1 MLMPVAGR
9 TYRAAVNV
17 GIDIFGANNAL
28 NPVRECEYPNET
40 AQDRQSQKIVE
51 APRTAHAASGGG
63 AAARFDRIE
72 VLLRRISQF
81 QTCLS
86 CWVTVAF
93 DDRACS
99 RDRVCSIESLLV
111 NVILRLLYQRDT
123 CRIDLAMI
131 SPQRNFRQ
139 PPGPSEPVALGIDA
153 ETLATLQQLQRQ
165 YGDTVC
171 VNKPNGR
178 KAYFINDASEVRRI
192 LTRRHS
198 KYHKGPGFE
207 RVKMLLGNGLI
218 VSDGDVWRRS
228 RRMIQPAFSRQ
239 NVHRLMKVMVGC
251 CDRRAAH
258 WAELAQNNEHCN
270 ITAETSDFALELI
283 LISIFSTDY
292 ETRIMTEGN
301 NPFAFLSRDSTRDLS
316 VVMKVRHLRILLLGI
331 IKDRREGKSSAEFD
345 FLSMYLQAT
354 DKEGQHF
361 SDVELLDE
369 LMTLIVAGFETSANT
384 LNWVWYL
391 IARNPDV
398 EEKLIAE
405 AAEHLPGVSA
415 LNAESLAAMGYTQQV
430 LEEALRLYPP
440 VWLFT
445 RRSHELDELDDFDVA
460 PDTDIY
466 LSPFI
471 LHRTEHYWDDP
482 DTFDPGRFLPTD
494 KPKNDRPF
502 FPFSLGPRR
511 CLGEYFSF
519 LEMKVHIGLL
529 LPRFKMQLVDDK
541 EPELELG
548 INLRA
553 TRDFYMKPTE
563 R

>member
-1 MLMPVAGR
+1 M
-9 TYRAAVNV
+9 
-17 GIDIFGANNAL
+17 
-28 NPVRECEYPNET
+28 
-40 AQDRQSQKIVE
+40 
-51 APRTAHAASGGG
+51 
-63 AAARFDRIE
+63 
-72 VLLRRISQF
+72 
-81 QTCLS
+81 
-86 CWVTVAF
+86 
-93 DDRACS
+93 
-99 RDRVCSIESLLV
+99 
-111 NVILRLLYQRDT
+111 
-123 CRIDLAMI
+123 
-131 SPQRNFRQ
+131 
-139 PPGPSEPVALGIDA
+139 ALGIDS
-153 ETLATLQQLQRQ
+153 ETLATLQDLQQ
-165 YGDTVC
+165 EYGDMVSIT
-171 VNKPNGR
+171 KPNGR
-178 KAYFINDASEVRRI
+178 LAYFINGAAEVRRI

-239 NVHRLMKVMVGC
+239 NVHRLMKVMVEC
-251 CDRRAAH
+251 CDRRAVR
-258 WAELAQNNEHCN
+258 WAELAAKGEQCN
-270 ITAETSDFALELI
+270 ITSETSDFALELI
-283 LISIFSTDY
+283 LISVFSSDY
-292 ETRIMTEGN
+292 ETRIMTGGE

-316 VVMKVRHLRILLLGI
+316 VVMKVRHLRELLRSI
-331 IKDRREGKSSAEFD
+331 IEDRRAGKGSDEFD

-354 DKEGQHF
+354 DKEGQPF
-361 SDVELLDE
+361 TDAELLDE

-391 IARNPDV
+391 VAKHPDV
-398 EEKLIAE
+398 EAKLIAE
-405 AAEHLPGVSA
+405 AEEHLPNVSA
-415 LNAESLAAMGYTQQV
+415 LSVDSLTAMQYTQQV

-445 RRSHELDELDDFDVA
+445 RRSHELDELDDYDVA

-471 LHRTEHYWDDP
+471 LHRTEHYWSDPERFDP
-482 DTFDPGRFLPTD
+482 DRFAPTD
-494 KPKNDRPF
+494 KPKKDRPF

-519 LEMKVHIGLL
+519 LEMKVHLGLL
-529 LPRFKMQLVDDK
+529 LPRFRMQLVEEA

-553 TRDFYMKPTE
+553 SKDIFMKPTE

>member
-1 MLMPVAGR
+1 M
-9 TYRAAVNV
+9 TS
-17 GIDIFGANNAL
+17 
-28 NPVRECEYPNET
+28 
-40 AQDRQSQKIVE
+40 AQRK
-51 APRTAHAASGGG
+51 
-63 AAARFDRIE
+63 
-72 VLLRRISQF
+72 LRK
-81 QTCLS
+81 
-86 CWVTVAF
+86 
-93 DDRACS
+93 
-99 RDRVCSIESLLV
+99 
-111 NVILRLLYQRDT
+111 
-123 CRIDLAMI
+123 
-131 SPQRNFRQ
+131 
-139 PPGPSEPVALGIDA
+139 PPGPGESVALGIDS
-153 ETLATLQQLQRQ
+153 ETLASLQELQLE
-165 YGDTVC
+165 YGDMVSIG
-171 VNKPNGR
+171 KPNGR
-178 KAYFINDASEVRRI
+178 LAYFINDAAEVRRI

-239 NVHRLMKVMVGC
+239 NVHRLMKVMVEC
-251 CDRRAAH
+251 CDRRAVH
-258 WAELAQNNEHCN
+258 WAELAENGENCN
-270 ITAETSDFALELI
+270 ITSETSDFALELI
-283 LISIFSTDY
+283 LISVFSSDY
-292 ETRIMTEGN
+292 ETRILTEGE

-316 VVMKVRHLRILLLGI
+316 VVMKVRHLRELLRSI
-331 IKDRREGKSSAEFD
+331 INDRRAGKGSAEFD

-354 DKEGQHF
+354 DKEGKPF
-361 SDVELLDE
+361 SDAELLDE

-391 IARNPDV
+391 IARHPEV
-398 EEKLIAE
+398 EEKLLAE
-405 AAEHLPGVSA
+405 AAQHLPTVSA
-415 LNAESLAAMGYTQQV
+415 LSAESLAAMQYTQQV

-471 LHRTEHYWDDP
+471 LHRTEHYWPDPERFDP
-482 DTFDPGRFLPTD
+482 DRFVPTD
-494 KPKNDRPF
+494 KPKKDRPF

-519 LEMKVHIGLL
+519 LEMKVHLGLL
-529 LPRFKMQLVDDK
+529 LPRFRMQLVDEA
-541 EPELELG
+541 EPELELS

-553 TRDFYMKPTE
+553 TKDIFMKPTE

>member
-1 MLMPVAGR
+1 M
-9 TYRAAVNV
+9 TS
-17 GIDIFGANNAL
+17 
-28 NPVRECEYPNET
+28 
-40 AQDRQSQKIVE
+40 AQRK
-51 APRTAHAASGGG
+51 
-63 AAARFDRIE
+63 
-72 VLLRRISQF
+72 
-81 QTCLS
+81 
-86 CWVTVAF
+86 
-93 DDRACS
+93 
-99 RDRVCSIESLLV
+99 
-111 NVILRLLYQRDT
+111 
-123 CRIDLAMI
+123 
-131 SPQRNFRQ
+131 FRK
-139 PPGPSEPVALGIDA
+139 PPGPGEPVALGIDS
-153 ETLATLQQLQRQ
+153 ETLASLQKLQLE
-165 YGDTVC
+165 YGDMVSI
-171 VNKPNGR
+171 NKPNGR
-178 KAYFINDASEVRRI
+178 LAYFINDAAEVRRI

-239 NVHRLMKVMVGC
+239 NVHRLMKVMVEC
-251 CDRRAAH
+251 CDRRAVY
-258 WAELAQNNEHCN
+258 WAELAANGENCN
-270 ITAETSDFALELI
+270 ITSETSDFALELI
-283 LISIFSTDY
+283 LISVFSSDY
-292 ETRIMTEGN
+292 ETRIMAEGE

-316 VVMKVRHLRILLLGI
+316 VVMKVRHLRELLRSI
-331 IKDRREGKSSAEFD
+331 IDDRRAGKGSVEFD

-354 DKEGQHF
+354 DKEGKPF
-361 SDVELLDE
+361 SDAELLDE

-391 IARNPDV
+391 IARHPEV
-398 EEKLIAE
+398 EAKLLAE
-405 AAEHLPGVSA
+405 AAEHLPNVSA
-415 LNAESLAAMGYTQQV
+415 LSAESLAAMQYTQQV

-471 LHRTEHYWDDP
+471 LHRTEHYWSDP
-482 DTFDPGRFLPTD
+482 ERFEPDRFALTD
-494 KPKNDRPF
+494 KPKKDRPF

-519 LEMKVHIGLL
+519 LEMKVHLGLL
-529 LPRFKMQLVDDK
+529 LPRFRMQLVEDA
-541 EPELELG
+541 EPELELS

-553 TRDFYMKPTE
+553 TKDIFMKPTE